1 MSDEKKNG
9 TLTPQKQ
16 EAIRNIQRAPEV
28 YTIASACTR
37 MPYVICDPDTFDD
50 EVLVYMKLED
60 AQNAAKAL
68 AAKKEPVSLVK
79 VENKQLLR
87 FFSNL
92 YAMGVNC
99 VVIGQG
105 LESEISLQLS
115 EIVHRA
121 DTEELPEGKIR
132 VENPELVL
140 TALYL
145 MQKTQRLHQGEGESE
160 VKQLQEEVMAH
171 FSRGRYIVAF

>member
-1 MSDEKKNG
+1 
-9 TLTPQKQ
+9 
-16 EAIRNIQRAPEV
+16 
-28 YTIASACTR
+28 
-37 MPYVICDPDTFDD
+37 
-50 EVLVYMKLED
+50 
-60 AQNAAKAL
+60 
-68 AAKKEPVSLVK
+68 
-79 VENKQLLR
+79 
-87 FFSNL
+87 
-92 YAMGVNC
+92 MGVNC

-171 FSRGRYIVAF
+171 FSRGRYIVAFEADKGVPLLKDKKEDSYQPVFTDVLEFQKFNRENRFRTAVIPAEKIPDLLAPETKGVVINPMSVNQQLQIHKKKRE